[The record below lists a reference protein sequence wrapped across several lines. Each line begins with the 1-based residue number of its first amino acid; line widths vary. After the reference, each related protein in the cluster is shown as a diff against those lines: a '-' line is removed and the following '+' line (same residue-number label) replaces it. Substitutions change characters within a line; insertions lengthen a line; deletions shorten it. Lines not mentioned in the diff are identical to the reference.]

1 MQSFVHKLIILT
13 NRFIDADENNN
24 AREIR
29 DRLIDEVF
37 PQLTNEEKRNFADF
51 TELVDISRIIRQ
63 RFGKNISEEDLM
75 IGARQIVAAL
85 RLAEQRH
92 RDSIQKQYGI
102 RMPKS
107 PE

>member
-1 MQSFVHKLIILT
+1 MNTFFLTESFFFFFL
-13 NRFIDADENNN
+13 
-24 AREIR
+24 
-29 DRLIDEVF
+29 
-37 PQLTNEEKRNFADF
+37 NEEKRNFSDF

-92 RDSIQKQYGI
+92 RDSIQRQHGI

>member
-1 MQSFVHKLIILT
+1 MQSFVDKLIILT
-13 NRFIDADENNN
+13 NSFIEADDNNN

-37 PQLTNEEKRNFADF
+37 PQLTSKEKRDFSDF
-51 TELVDISRIIRQ
+51 TELIDISRTLKQ

-85 RLAEQRH
+85 RLAEQRQ
-92 RDSIQKQYGI
+92 RDSIQNPYGM
-102 RMPKS
+102 RLPRS